1 MMAVILAGGKGTR
14 LRPFTINIPKP
25 LLPIGDI
32 PILELVLAQL
42 AAAGFKRIVITL
54 GHMAHLF
61 IATIGDGSR
70 WNIQIEYSMEDKV
83 LGTAGPLRNISRL
96 DDHFLVMNGDL
107 LTTLDYKAL
116 FELHR
121 SKQVSATLALHKRVV
136 NIDYGVI
143 VAGADGIMK
152 EYIEKPNIP
161 YTVGMGINILSRECL
176 DFIPPDVKFDMPQLM
191 TEMRKAGK
199 KILCFETDCY
209 WQDIGRLEDFEQ
221 ASADFAQNP
230 ERFLPQKNTAQ

>member
-42 AAAGFKRIVITL
+42 SAAGFNRVVITL

-70 WNIQIEYSMEDKV
+70 WNIQIEYSIEDKV
-83 LGTAGPLRNISRL
+83 LGTAGPLHKISNL
-96 DDHFLVMNGDL
+96 DENFLVMNGDL
-107 LTTLDYKAL
+107 LTTLDYRAL
-116 FELHR
+116 FELHQ
-121 SKQVSATLALHKRVV
+121 SKHGSATLALHKRVV

-143 VAGADGIMK
+143 VAGDDGYMK
-152 EYIEKPNIP
+152 EYIEKPTIP

-176 DFIPPDVKFDMPQLM
+176 KFIPPDEKFDMPQLM
-191 TEMRKAGK
+191 TAMYRAGK
-199 KILCFETDCY
+199 KIFCYETDCY
-209 WQDIGRLEDFEQ
+209 WQDIGRLEDFEH
-221 ASADFAQNP
+221 ASADFEENP
-230 ERFLPQKNTAQ
+230 DRFLPPKKTPK